1 MQKGDTYMAD
11 EREAALARIED
22 EGDIRLSELVTLPRG
37 ERVRR
42 LRAAAVQ
49 HRSRPGRPLT
59 HDVIEDFLAGL
70 RSGLCVDD
78 AASLAGC
85 AQSPLYKR
93 RDKDPSFAKAW
104 DIAYAAGS
112 APLERRVQQ
121 IGLTGDAGS
130 MATVRALEIGL
141 RARHGSLAHPRQAAP
156 AATAEMRKH
165 ADGSQ
170 SFTVSIGSPGAH

>member
-1 MQKGDTYMAD
+1 MALQ
-11 EREAALARIED
+11 RAEAVQRLEKLNLAD
-22 EGDIRLSELVTLPRG
+22 VQVADLVSLPRK
-37 ERVRR
+37 ERIAAI
-42 LRAAAVQ
+42 RAAAVVTA
-49 HRSRPGRPLT
+49 GRT
-59 HDVIEDFLAGL
+59 GRKMSDESVDVFLEAL
-70 RSGLCVDD
+70 STGLCVDD
-78 AASLAGC
+78 AAAIAGV
-85 AQSPLYKR
+85 SPYAVYRRRKR
-93 RDKDPSFAKAW
+93 DPEFAAVW
-104 DIAYAAGS
+104 EAMYALGS